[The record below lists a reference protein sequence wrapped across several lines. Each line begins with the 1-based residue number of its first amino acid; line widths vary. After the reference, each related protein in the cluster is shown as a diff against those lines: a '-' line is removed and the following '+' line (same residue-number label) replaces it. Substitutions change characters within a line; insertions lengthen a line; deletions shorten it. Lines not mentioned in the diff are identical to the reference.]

1 MNSHGH
7 SEQSEESKAL
17 VLFKIP
23 MVTNGMVNLRQTE
36 IEFTAEVFQEGDS
49 YVALCPELNVSSFGP
64 TPQKAKEAL
73 KEAMGAFVEGCR
85 ELGTL
90 EEVLYEAGFNKQGQK
105 WVGRTPLAQERLSA
119 TL

>member
-1 MNSHGH
+1 
-7 SEQSEESKAL
+7 
-17 VLFKIP
+17 
-23 MVTNGMVNLRQTE
+23 MVDLAQTS
-36 IEFTAEVFQEGDS
+36 IEFRAEVFSEGDV

-73 KEAMGAFVEGCR
+73 KEAMAAFVEGCH

-90 EEVLYEAGFNKQGQK
+90 EEVLQEAGFSKQGQK
-105 WVGRTPLAQERLSA
+105 WVGRTPLAQERLTA